1 MLSLSPLIP
10 ELAGTK
16 VAEEPASGLLP
27 GLSIQQLQRPL
38 KLQNSVQPYAW
49 GTTDVLPW
57 LLGVANPTG
66 QPQAEIWVGAHPK
79 APSWVNLPSGSV
91 PLDRVIQA
99 EPQLLLG
106 SSVVAHFGHELPFLF
121 KILSAGS
128 PLSIQVHPN
137 KRQAQ
142 QGFLR
147 EEQAGI
153 PLAAGHRN
161 YMDPNH
167 KPA

>member
-27 GLSIQQLQRPL
+27 GLSMQQLQRPL

-66 QPQAEIWVGAHPK
+66 QPQAEVWVGAHPK
-79 APSWVNLPSGSV
+79 APSW
-91 PLDRVIQA
+91 
-99 EPQLLLG
+99 
-106 SSVVAHFGHELPFLF
+106 
-121 KILSAGS
+121 
-128 PLSIQVHPN
+128 
-137 KRQAQ
+137 
-142 QGFLR
+142 
-147 EEQAGI
+147 
-153 PLAAGHRN
+153 
-161 YMDPNH
+161 
-167 KPA
+167 